1 MGLADSENLIFR
13 ENSMEF
19 YFCHPD
25 YNKMRGYLM
34 KGGMRG
40 WSCVCKL
47 QVDML

>member
-19 YFCHPD
+19 YFCHPN
-25 YNKMRGYLM
+25 YEMRGYLM

-40 WSCVCKL
+40 WSCVYKL